1 MRRGDAYRGATSQPG
16 LASGY
21 TPATA
26 RHRVTSYLPLP
37 LLPAHIRHTAERHAP
52 TAARVILRALPSP
65 GLALQARLALAR
77 IQADAL
83 DRAIEED
90 RLGSITGEELFWLRL
105 QSPAFGNREILEL
118 FRDAAASLLAA
129 AETPYPD
136 CLRKLAQADRCL
148 RQLAPLTA
156 QGAARKFR
164 QPLRSLRRCIMRQ
177 KQRRSGAETLHVIDR
192 HTPAVAPT
200 AWEDLLGR
208 LRSITWRRIGV
219 AVETALCVVACRRP
233 EPKSDHPLRI
243 DLSGCNFSKLR
254 LPGANLAGVRLAHV
268 NLDGADLS
276 FADLR
281 GADLT
286 CASLRHA
293 RLAGADLRQA
303 VLDEADFTGADLTL
317 TAMDPYPIPKTATP
331 DAHSNHTLHSTGAG
345 QQPREP
351 KPPIFPVSG
360 K

>member
-1 MRRGDAYRGATSQPG
+1 
-16 LASGY
+16 
-21 TPATA
+21 
-26 RHRVTSYLPLP
+26 
-37 LLPAHIRHTAERHAP
+37 
-52 TAARVILRALPSP
+52 
-65 GLALQARLALAR
+65 
-77 IQADAL
+77 
-83 DRAIEED
+83 
-90 RLGSITGEELFWLRL
+90 
-105 QSPAFGNREILEL
+105 
-118 FRDAAASLLAA
+118 
-129 AETPYPD
+129 
-136 CLRKLAQADRCL
+136 
-148 RQLAPLTA
+148 
-156 QGAARKFR
+156 
-164 QPLRSLRRCIMRQ
+164 MRQ

-351 KPPIFPVSG
+351 SWHDFGLPVAKNVSTLLISAFLVTFRRPTLSTCENG
-360 K
+360 TITVIRLLLIRSR